1 MKLFIAEWI
10 IWLFLIFVSP
20 LFFVGLLRITW
31 VLIDIWID
39 IIFTPLEFLYNKINS
54 YLKQKELEN
63 DPHYI
68 EGINDAV
75 WWEKDDD

>member
-54 YLKQKELEN
+54 YFKQKELEN

-75 WWEKDDD
+75 WWEEDDD

>member
-1 MKLFIAEWI
+1 MEWI
-10 IWLFLIFVSP
+10 VWLFLIFFSP
-20 LFFVGLLRITW
+20 LFFVGFLQITW
-31 VLIDIWID
+31 MLIDIWID
-39 IIFTPLEFLYNKINS
+39 IIFTPLEFLYNKINN

-75 WWEKDDD
+75 WWEEDDD

>member
-1 MKLFIAEWI
+1 MAISHICFST
-10 IWLFLIFVSP
+10 FVI
-20 LFFVGLLRITW
+20 GLLRIAW
-31 VLIDIWID
+31 VLLDIWID
-39 IIFTPLEFLYNKINS
+39 IIFTPLEFLYNKIDS

-75 WWEKDDD
+75 WWEEDDD

>member
-1 MKLFIAEWI
+1 MEWI
-10 IWLFLIFVSP
+10 IIGFLI
-20 LFFVGLLRITW
+20 LFAPIFIYVILKGVWIAINFW
-31 VLIDIWID
+31 VDM
-39 IIFTPLEFLYNKINS
+39 IFMPFEFFYTKINN

-75 WWEKDDD
+75 WWEDDD

>member
-1 MKLFIAEWI
+1 MEWI
-10 IWLFLIFVSP
+10 VWLFLIFVSP
-20 LFFVGLLRITW
+20 LFFAGFLQITW
-31 VLIDIWID
+31 VLISIWID

-68 EGINDAV
+68 EGINGAV
-75 WWEKDDD
+75 WWEEDDD

>member
-1 MKLFIAEWI
+1 MKLFVMEWV

-75 WWEKDDD
+75 WWEEDND

>member
-1 MKLFIAEWI
+1 MEWVT
-10 IWLFLIFVSP
+10 WLFLIFVSP
-20 LFFVGLLRITW
+20 LFFIGLLQITW

-39 IIFTPLEFLYNKINS
+39 IIFTPLEFLYNKINN

-75 WWEKDDD
+75 WWEEDDD

>member
-1 MKLFIAEWI
+1 MAISHICF
-10 IWLFLIFVSP
+10 S
-20 LFFVGLLRITW
+20 T
-31 VLIDIWID
+31 
-39 IIFTPLEFLYNKINS
+39 FLYWTFRNNVGSYKYLDRYYIYAFRVFYNKVSS

-75 WWEKDDD
+75 WWEEDDD

>member
-75 WWEKDDD
+75 WWEEDDD

>member
-1 MKLFIAEWI
+1 MEWI
-10 IWLFLIFVSP
+10 VWLFLIFFSP
-20 LFFVGLLRITW
+20 LFFVGFLQITW
-31 VLIDIWID
+31 TLIDIWID
-39 IIFTPLEFLYNKINS
+39 IIFTPLEFLYNKINN

-75 WWEKDDD
+75 WWEEDDD

>member
-1 MKLFIAEWI
+1 MVVSN
-10 IWLFLIFVSP
+10 IFSP
-20 LFFVGLLRITW
+20 LFFVGFLQITW
-31 VLIDIWID
+31 ILIDIWID
-39 IIFTPLEFLYNKINS
+39 IIFTPLEFLYNKINN

-75 WWEKDDD
+75 